1 MGKLLIETVNDEHNH
16 YDKSDVAD
24 VDSVVDC
31 FNNLGLLE
39 TNKVYT
45 SKTSERKESVSSEEC
60 NNSDADEV
68 STDLVKEG
76 EHVDERAQSSSEP
89 RAQDAA
95 HESCDENASDAENG
109 GDEDVEKTSAARR
122 EEHGSED
129 DEVEYSTRGPCKAS
143 PHFGGA
149 RYNPM
154 MAVSDTGSS
163 YLNYHLPLTPP
174 YNQNF
179 PAPDLS
185 PPSPQ
190 LNFGDMS
197 LNAPLTPETDS
208 PHQHSPAYHG
218 YGQPLSPGYAHP
230 ESLDSPLPDLSQ
242 YGGPADCGGY
252 GAGQGDSP
260 AYGYPSYEPL
270 FPEDEAPSHLST
282 DYLAT
287 LQNVVARNTCSP
299 STSVSSPDN
308 VAQVI
313 ASLRNIT
320 PGELDYIAPA
330 SPSAFDDI
338 EAELALP
345 SPSPC
350 SSWAPSPASSSSSP
364 SSSPDCREDAF
375 PAHAS
380 WGARAVDAFRLRCDT
395 EALAKAARNV
405 ATKRPEDL
413 CAQDQDGDTVYM
425 IVVCKPA
432 SSPGFYEKVWALQ
445 EALAVL
451 RLCCGCGAQLWRG
464 ACGCGES
471 EWRTPL
477 STANAAGD
485 TALSLAVKMALPAE
499 VVDYLLSGLA
509 RCPQDLAHALAPHR
523 AFYGPLLDRYPRLA
537 RFL

>member
-1 MGKLLIETVNDEHNH
+1 MGKLLIETVNVEHNH

-31 FNNLGLLE
+31 FNNLGLSE

-60 NNSDADEV
+60 NNSDSDEV
-68 STDLVKEG
+68 SADSVKEG
-76 EHVDERAQSSSEP
+76 ENIERVESATEP
-89 RAQDAA
+89 KAQDAG
-95 HESCDENASDAENG
+95 HESCDENASDAEEG
-109 GDEDVEKTSAARR
+109 GDEDVEKTSAAGR

-129 DEVEYSTRGPCKAS
+129 DEVEYNTRGPCKAS

-154 MAVSDTGSS
+154 MA
-163 YLNYHLPLTPP
+163 
-174 YNQNF
+174 
-179 PAPDLS
+179 DLS

-208 PHQHSPAYHG
+208 PHQHSPAYQG
-218 YGQPLSPGYAHP
+218 YVQPLSPNVPSPGYAHP

-242 YGGPADCGGY
+242 YGSGPADCGGY

-260 AYGYPSYEPL
+260 AYGYPPYEPL

-380 WGARAVDAFRLRCDT
+380 WGARAVDAFRQRCDP

-405 ATKRPEDL
+405 AAKRPEDL

-432 SSPGFYEKVWALQ
+432 GSAGFYEKVWALQ
-445 EALAVL
+445 EALAGL

-523 AFYGPLLDRYPRLA
+523 AFYGPLQDRYPRLA